1 MLTIPVRVW
10 IFLLGRA
17 RACDGTIP
25 FTPYLPDDFRRWRD
39 MKEITSTQRR
49 ILQVTKGYVIE
60 YPERDYSTAIC
71 LM

>member
-1 MLTIPVRVW
+1 
-10 IFLLGRA
+10 
-17 RACDGTIP
+17 
-25 FTPYLPDDFRRWRD
+25 

-60 YPERDYSTAIC
+60 YPERDYSTASC